1 MTFDKILACS
11 GGGLFLLLT
20 LIQLAPIQINP
31 WSAIARWVGRAV
43 NGEVLGKLGKLEKRL
58 DEHIATD
65 DRRDADSHRVKILQF
80 NNELLRSI
88 DHTKEEF
95 IEVLAEIDAYEK
107 FCTDHPDYPNNRA
120 VLAIENIQEN
130 YKERLKK
137 HDFLREGEARH
148 EEQQS

>member
-1 MTFDKILACS
+1 MTFDKILPCS

-20 LIQLAPIQINP
+20 LIQLAPIQVNP

-43 NGEVLGKLGKLEKRL
+43 NGEVLGKLGKLEKQL
-58 DEHIATD
+58 DEHIDTD
-65 DRRDADSHRVKILQF
+65 DKRDADSHRLEILRF
-80 NNELLRSI
+80 NNELLRSVG
-88 DHTKEEF
+88 HTKEEF

-137 HDFLREGEARH
+137 HDFLQEGEVHH
-148 EEQQS
+148 E